1 MAGILHVV
9 ANDDARVGLCKSN
22 TRNEHR
28 SAVTVGLNQINAGSA
43 DFFV

>member
-9 ANDDARVGLCKSN
+9 ANDDARVGLCKTN
-22 TRNEHR
+22 ARNDHS
-28 SAVTVGLNQINAGSA
+28 SAVTVGLNQINAGGA